1 MVVTAAGDFAA
12 AGLVTKFAKPGGNIT
27 GFSLLLNEVSVKRV
41 ELLRQ
46 SFPKIKRA
54 TVIWNPVRPDNAIE
68 VAQMQEAARQMGLE
82 LQSAPVRT
90 KVELATVL
98 EMLAVDGTQAV
109 FNAGDTLLALE
120 SGKVV
125 RRAAELNLPGM
136 FTEPIFPRQGG
147 LMSYGPDLNVQQRR
161 GAEYVDRIL
170 KGEKAGDLPIEMPT
184 RFELVINRKAA
195 RAKGWEIPQSV
206 LMRADEV
213 IDR

>member
-1 MVVTAAGDFAA
+1 M
-12 AGLVTKFAKPGGNIT
+12 
-27 GFSLLLNEVSVKRV
+27 LNEVSVKRV